1 MLTNGSLT
9 VVSKFYWLLITLI
22 TAQHGDASPL
32 AASANHTYHH
42 VHTISCKLCAHYIL
56 TTMFTL
62 PSSSAYTYNIHTCV
76 HLPTRYCPPCALCT
90 LYAAHQTYQHVHC
103 TLPSAH
109 HQESVHC
116 AQKNIAQNSI
126 SKESH
131 EQCKRCVQV
140 CSAFQLPAKAVI
152 KQHHHYSLFIASKLS
167 PPL

>member
-1 MLTNGSLT
+1 MMIPAMLTNGSLT

-42 VHTISCKLCAHYIL
+42 VHTISYKLCAHYIL

-62 PSSSAYTYNIHTCV
+62 PSSSGYTYNIHTCV

-90 LYAAHQTYQHVHC
+90 LYAAHHTDQHVHC

-109 HQESVHC
+109 HQGKC
-116 AQKNIAQNSI
+116 ALCTKKYTN
-126 SKESH
+126 
-131 EQCKRCVQV
+131 
-140 CSAFQLPAKAVI
+140 
-152 KQHHHYSLFIASKLS
+152 SKL
-167 PPL
+167 